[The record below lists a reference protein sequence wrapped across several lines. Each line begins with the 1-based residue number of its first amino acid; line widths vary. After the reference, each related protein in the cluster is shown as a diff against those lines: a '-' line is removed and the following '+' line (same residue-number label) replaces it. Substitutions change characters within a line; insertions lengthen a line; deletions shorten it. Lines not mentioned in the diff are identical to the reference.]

1 VSGLFR
7 NADHRYYVSGTLRA
21 SEDEAYSVEVG
32 PLVSV
37 TTALKALDKSNALVG
52 WAKRTVA
59 EIAVAKHDILGPMI
73 EQGGAPAAVNWLK
86 GMPDYQRD
94 TAAYLGS
101 RIHMLAEAINNDQ
114 PISEEDA
121 LNPKVRQYI
130 RFVAEWEPQ
139 FVGVEQMV
147 VNFSE
152 GYAGTADIWCRLPT
166 GETLSVDTGEGIR
179 TERAL
184 ELWLIDI
191 KTSNLTRGPYE
202 DHWLQLAGLNGG
214 EWWGWPDKEELEP
227 AQHAQRFG
235 ILQLADNDY
244 TLWEG
249 KVGPAEYDAFV
260 NVLKTHKWLNGPLKD
275 VKVGKV
281 KRESAA

>member
-1 VSGLFR
+1 MSGLYR
-7 NADHRYYVSGTLRA
+7 DADHRYYVSGTLRV
-21 SEDEAYSVEVG
+21 SDDEGYSVEVG

-73 EQGGAPAAVNWLK
+73 AQGGAPAAVNWLK

-94 TAAYLGS
+94 TAADLGS
-101 RIHMLAEAINNDQ
+101 RVHLLAEAINNGQ
-114 PISEEDA
+114 AISEEDA
-121 LNPKVRQYI
+121 VNPKVRQYI
-130 RFVAEWEPQ
+130 RFVAEWQPQ
-139 FVGVEQMV
+139 FVGVEQMC

-152 GYAGTADIWCRLPT
+152 GYAGMADIWCWLPT
-166 GETLSVDTGEGIR
+166 GPR
-179 TERAL
+179 ATEPD
-184 ELWLIDI
+184 LWLIDI
-191 KTSNLTRGPYE
+191 KTSKLDRGPYE

-235 ILQLADNDY
+235 ILQLADDDY

-260 NVLKTHKWLNGPLKD
+260 SVLHTHRWLNGALKA
-275 VKVGKV
+275 VKIGKV
-281 KRESAA
+281 VREKVA